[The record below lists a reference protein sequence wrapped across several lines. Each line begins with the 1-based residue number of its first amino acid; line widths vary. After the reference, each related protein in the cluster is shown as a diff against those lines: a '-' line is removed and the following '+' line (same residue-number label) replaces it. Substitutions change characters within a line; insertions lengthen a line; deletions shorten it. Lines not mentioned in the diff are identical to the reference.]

1 MLEDEQCCRG
11 ANRAGRE
18 REPGEQSSIL
28 NKGLRENLTMKVLL
42 FRLFATPW
50 ITAHQASFSFTISQS
65 LLKFMSIKLMM
76 PSNHLILFLPLLLL
90 PSILPSIRVF

>member
-42 FRLFATPW
+42 F
-50 ITAHQASFSFTISQS
+50 
-65 LLKFMSIKLMM
+65 
-76 PSNHLILFLPLLLL
+76 
-90 PSILPSIRVF
+90 